1 MCSGPSWSQPVSL
14 LDQALP
20 RCWPPCIHLCSPVV
34 CVLSPGSQRDHLS
47 LLFFF
52 YSVSLTAPP
61 LVHAVEIW
69 NHPQILPVCH
79 SLHLI
84 MSPSSIFVSLMV
96 LGPLSSLAS
105 TTTVLVH
112 FILIDPLSKYRS
124 PASHLT
130 CFCSIFHTAAN
141 YLGKVCI

>member
-1 MCSGPSWSQPVSL
+1 MCSGPSWSQPCLS
-14 LDQALP
+14 P
-20 RCWPPCIHLCSPVV
+20 RTRPCARGPPCIHLCSPVV

-52 YSVSLTAPP
+52 YSLFPWWHH
-61 LVHAVEIW
+61 LMHAVEIW

-96 LGPLSSLAS
+96 LGTTLFLAS